1 MKTFSNIYRST
12 FCWGRWFE
20 YILYPIYFLLLPTSF
35 IYIIIFFITITI
47 KWCFVDIVDDEGYF
61 EFLPEVEFTS
71 PLQLTQ
77 NRRALHNCYSVKV
90 LCYLLQS
97 EKM

>member
-1 MKTFSNIYRST
+1 MKNFSNIFRST

-71 PLQLTQ
+71 LLYIHITFTTDAESPCFAQ
-77 NRRALHNCYSVKV
+77 
-90 LCYLLQS
+90 LLQC
-97 EKM
+97 